1 VVVTGP
7 LEGIVVLELAVA
19 LAAPSAAAIL
29 GDWGAEVVK
38 VEPHTGDPQRG
49 NTQNAYF
56 SQDNREKRSM
66 ALDVA
71 TGEGREIMLRLVDR
85 ADVFVTNIRPGGLR
99 RLGLDPA
106 SLLERNPRLVYGRL
120 TGYGATGP
128 AGDRAGYDIGAF
140 WSRAGVAGAF
150 AGTGEPPILRPAMGD
165 HTTGLA
171 LVAAITSALFD
182 RERTGRGRV
191 VQTSLVRAGAY
202 AISSDL
208 AAHVNGEGPQAGLRR
223 ALYNPMLGCYRTSD
237 GRWFF
242 LLGLEATRHWPHV
255 AAAVGREDLLADE
268 RFADMAGLVVHRD
281 ELMAILDEEFA
292 RRPLDEWA
300 RIFDAHDVWWDPV
313 QSFDEVAADPIM
325 RDAGVFRPMAGGRTA
340 VAAPVDF
347 PDPHPDPEPHP
358 DPVAGAGTEVGAAPE
373 LGQHTEEILLELGFD
388 WEAIGGLVERG
399 VIP

>member
-1 VVVTGP
+1 MTGP
-7 LEGIVVLELAVA
+7 LDGVVVLELAVA
-19 LAAPSAAAIL
+19 LAAPSAAAML

-38 VEPHTGDPQRG
+38 VEPLTGDPQRG

-56 SQDNREKRSM
+56 SQDNREKRSI
-66 ALDVA
+66 ALDIA
-71 TGEGREIMLRLVDR
+71 TDEGCEIMLTLIDR

-99 RLGLDPA
+99 RLGMDA
-106 SLLERNPRLVYGRL
+106 GALLERNPRLVYAQL
-120 TGYGATGP
+120 TGYGADGP
-128 AGDRAGYDIGAF
+128 ASDRAGYDIGAF
-140 WSRAGVAGAF
+140 WSRAGVAGAL

-191 VQTSLVRAGAY
+191 VQTSLVRTGAY
-202 AISSDL
+202 VISSDL

-223 ALYNPMLGCYRTSD
+223 ALYNPMLGCYQTSD

-242 LLGLEATRHWPHV
+242 LLGLEATRHWPKV
-255 AAAVGREDLLADE
+255 AAAVGRDDLLTDE
-268 RFADMAGLVVHRD
+268 RFADLSSLVANRND
-281 ELMAILDEEFA
+281 LMAILDQEFA
-292 RRPLDEWA
+292 QRPLDEWA
-300 RIFDAHDVWWDPV
+300 RIFDTHDVWWDPV

-325 RDAGVFRPMAGGRTA
+325 RNAGVFRPMAGGRTA

-347 PDPHPDPEPHP
+347 
-358 DPVAGAGTEVGAAPE
+358 GAFALEAEVGAAPE
-373 LGQHTEEILLELGFD
+373 IGQHTEEILLELGFD
-388 WEAIGGLVERG
+388 WEAISGLAARG